1 MTSHTTNLDSVQPV
15 DESAT
20 DLFDN
25 WFDPIETEV
34 RARARE
40 FIEELIRGELD
51 AVLARPRYRR
61 GQKADDEG
69 SAGVSGH
76 RHGSRTRSLTGTFG
90 PIEIAVPRARL
101 STPAGKTT
109 EWKSQALRAYQR
121 RTLAADALIA
131 SCYLAGTNTR
141 RVRRALAALFGG
153 AVGKDTVSR
162 TWRKVKSDWD
172 AWNARSLA
180 DEPIVRLILDGTVVR
195 VRLDR
200 KATSISLL
208 VVIGVR
214 ADGQKVLLAIKSM
227 GCESTEAW
235 RTVLDDLIR
244 RGLRRPEFLIVDGAP
259 GLDKAIAAVWDRV
272 PVQRCTVHKHRN
284 LLAHA
289 PERLHEEITA
299 DYNDMIYAATCEE
312 IAARRKAFIRKWRLK
327 HRAVA
332 DSLEEA
338 GDRLFS
344 FTRLPP
350 SQWRS
355 LRTTNAIERLHEEF
369 KRRIKTQ
376 TVLPSAETAAMLFW
390 ALLASGQINMRKVDG
405 WKTLATKPIDQP
417 IDLAA

>member
-312 IAARRKAFIRKWRLK
+312 IAARRKAFICKWRLK

-355 LRTTNAIERLHEEF
+355 VRTTNAIERLHEEF

-405 WKTLATKPIDQP
+405 WQTLATKPIDQP